1 MVKVSVLGLDT
12 FVVIN
17 KAILNDQDRLSL
29 TLLYQPIVGSVAI
42 SLYITLWGYLE
53 QDKLASLLNTHQDLI
68 RNMQMK
74 LEDILE
80 ARQKLEAIGLLKTY
94 YQKGEVNKYI
104 YELYNPL
111 TVYDFLN
118 NPILNIAL
126 YNNISKKEYKRII
139 NQFSTP
145 KLDLSD
151 YEDISCTFKDVYHF
165 AGSEQRENNIQ
176 KLHHLDLSFEPTIS
190 FHEMLSL
197 IPEEILNYRSIT
209 KKLQQLIYQLAF
221 VYNFDNQIMSEMIM
235 NAVEDHKIDI
245 EKLKANCRNYYHF
258 EQKGKVPGIVFSSQP
273 LNLRSKTTGSSK
285 RDKMIYQFET
295 MLPYEFL
302 SLKQDGQTPTSKDL
316 QIIEYLLIDQQMKP
330 GVVNVLIDYVLK
342 INNNKLVRNFV
353 EQIAAQW
360 KRSSIETVSDAM
372 DFAKNE
378 FNKPKNSKLENK
390 PKKVEAIPNWFHE
403 DIQDELLTDEEI
415 KQFEES
421 LKGGKS

>member
-1 MVKVSVLGLDT
+1 MVKVNVLGLDT

-53 QDKLASLLNTHQDLI
+53 QDKITSSLNTHQDLM

-80 ARQKLEAIGLLKTY
+80 AREKLEAIGLLKTY
-94 YQKGEVNKYI
+94 YQKGEVNKYV

-118 NPILNIAL
+118 NPILNTAL
-126 YNNISKKEYKRII
+126 YNNVSKREYKRII

-145 KLDLSD
+145 DLDLKD
-151 YEDISCTFKDVYHF
+151 YEDISCSFKDVYHF
-165 AGSEQRENNIQ
+165 TGSEQKVGNIK
-176 KLHHLDLSFEPTIS
+176 KLQHLDLSFEPTIEL
-190 FHEMLSL
+190 HEMLSL
-197 IPEEILNYRSIT
+197 IPEEILPYKSIN

-221 VYNFDNQIMSEMIM
+221 VYNFNNQVMSEMII
-235 NAVEDHKIDI
+235 NATVDHKIDM
-245 EKLKANCRNYYHF
+245 EQLKINCRNYYRF
-258 EQKGKVPGIVFSSQP
+258 EQKGKVPGIVFASQP
-273 LNLRSKTTGSSK
+273 LNLRSKEMGDSK

-295 MLPYEFL
+295 MHPYEFL
-302 SLKQDGQTPTSKDL
+302 SLKQGGQTPTSKDL
-316 QIIEYLLIDQQMKP
+316 QVIEYLLIDQNLKP

-342 INNNKLVRNFV
+342 INNNKLVRSFV

-360 KRSSIETVSDAM
+360 KRSNIETVSDAM
-372 DFAKNE
+372 DFAKDE
-378 FNKPKNSKLENK
+378 FNKSKGSKKGNSKKLESL
-390 PKKVEAIPNWFHE
+390 PSWFNE
-403 DIQDELLTDEEI
+403 DIQDEVLTEEEM
-415 KQFEES
+415 KQLEES